1 MIGRRLAALS
11 ATLLLAMAAVPAGQ
25 AQGLPRAERGVTSQS
40 ELGTEKLPAG
50 FIKEFGTM
58 WTFEAAP
65 LDYWKTRY
73 GFTPSQQWLD
83 HVRLASI
90 RLPNCSS
97 SFVSSR
103 GLVMTNHH
111 CAREC
116 ISAVS
121 TPDSNFQALG
131 FVARTQ
137 AEERKCPGL
146 YVDQLQG
153 IEDVTR
159 QVQSAIT
166 SSTPGRQVAQRNSA
180 IDSLEKACETAP
192 DVQCQVITYYQGGAY
207 SLYRFKRFSD
217 LRLVMAP
224 EEAISFFGG
233 DPDNFTYPRYD
244 LDLSLMRV
252 YENGQPYQPKD
263 YLKWSREGA
272 KEGDPV
278 FVTGNP
284 GSTGRLLTVA
294 QMEYLRDVQYPAQ
307 LSSYDRN
314 LAVLEE
320 MSKQD
325 EETRRALENQIF
337 SLKNSKKAVT
347 GYLSGLQDS
356 AVMARKRSFERDF
369 RRRVAADPKLKA
381 RYGTSWDAI
390 ATAQR
395 QLGAIAKQQR
405 WYSFSGS
412 TLLNVAGGL
421 VRIPEQAK
429 LPDSLRLPQYRAG
442 GLDQIKASIAG
453 PVETEPE
460 AEKQMLQAWLTQAS
474 KDLPVNDP
482 FLTAFLDGRSP
493 EVAAE
498 AAVNGTKLADST
510 VRAQLLAGGS
520 AAVAS
525 SKDPL
530 IVLARRLNPVAMR
543 VQQRAARLNDVISA
557 NAEKVGR
564 AIYAAYGRSL
574 PPDATFSLRISD
586 GVVKSYPM
594 NGTIAPYRT
603 SFYGLYARSAEFDDK
618 PPFQLP
624 ERWKTHRTRLDLSQ
638 PLDFV
643 TTNDII
649 GGNSGSPVI
658 NQNAEVVGLIFDG
671 NIEQLPNRFLYT
683 DEVARAVA
691 VHSRGLT
698 EALRKVYEADRI
710 ADELEGAPAQ
720 ARRIPL
726 RGDSV
731 RMAPPPPPPPRR
743 DSTASGQGR

>member
-1 MIGRRLAALS
+1 MRGVRLCLIAALGLS
-11 ATLLLAMAAVPAGQ
+11 VASNRAT
-25 AQGLPRAERGVTSQS
+25 AQVTSPS
-40 ELGTEKLPAG
+40 EIGAEKLPAG

-58 WTFEAAP
+58 WTFEAPP
-65 LDYWKTRY
+65 LDYWKARY
-73 GFTPSQQWLD
+73 GFAPTKAWLD

-116 ISAVS
+116 ITAVS
-121 TPDSNFQALG
+121 TPDSNFQEIG
-131 FVARTQ
+131 FVAKTQ
-137 AEERKCPGL
+137 ADERKCPGL
-146 YVDQLQG
+146 FVDQLQS
-153 IEDVTR
+153 IDDVTDP
-159 QVQSAIT
+159 VQHAIT
-166 SSTPGRQVAQRNSA
+166 ATTPARQVAQRNVV
-180 IDSLEKACETAP
+180 IDSIEKGCETDAST
-192 DVQCQVITYYQGGAY
+192 QCQVITYYQGGTY

-252 YENGQPYQPKD
+252 YENDQPYQPKD

-272 KEGDPV
+272 KEGDVV

-307 LSSYDRN
+307 LAAYDRN
-314 LAVLEE
+314 LAVLRELAQ
-320 MSKQD
+320 KD
-325 EETRRALENQIF
+325 EATRRAVENDIF
-337 SLKNSKKAVT
+337 SLENSKKAVT

-356 AVMARKRSFERDF
+356 SLMAKKRAFERDF
-369 RRRVAADPKLKA
+369 RRRIAADPKLKA

-390 ATAQR
+390 ATSQK
-395 QLGAIAKQQR
+395 QLAGLAKQQR
-405 WYSFSGS
+405 WYSFGGS
-412 TLLNVAGGL
+412 PLLNVAGGL

-429 LPDSLRLPQYRAG
+429 LPDSLRLPQYRG
-442 GLDQIKASIAG
+442 QGLENIKNSIMGEVPTTPDQDR
-453 PVETEPE
+453 E
-460 AEKQMLQAWLTQAS
+460 MLQAWLTQAS
-474 KDLPVNDP
+474 KDLPLSDP
-482 FLTAFLDGRSP
+482 YLTAFLGGRSP

-498 AAVNGTKLADST
+498 VAVNGTKLADSAY
-510 VRAQLLAGGS
+510 RASLLQGGT

-530 IVLARRLNPVAMR
+530 IVLARKLNPIAMR
-543 VQQRAARLNDVISA
+543 VQQRAARLQDVASA

-564 AIYAAYGRSL
+564 AIFAAYGRSL

-586 GVVKSYPM
+586 GVAKSFPM
-594 NGTIAPYRT
+594 NGTIAPYKT
-603 SFYGLYARSAEFDDK
+603 SFYGLYGRSAEFDDK
-618 PPFQLP
+618 PPFKLP
-624 ERWKTHRTRLDLSQ
+624 ERWKTHRDRLDLST

-658 NQNAEVVGLIFDG
+658 NKNAEVVGLIFDG

-683 DEVARAVA
+683 DEVSRAVA
-691 VHSRGLT
+691 VHSRGIP

-710 ADELEGAPAQ
+710 ADELEGVQVSRVGARSDSLRAGPAPAK
-720 ARRIPL
+720 
-726 RGDSV
+726 DSV
-731 RMAPPPPPPPRR
+731 PVQRR
-743 DSTASGQGR
+743 

>member
-1 MIGRRLAALS
+1 MSRNRVFSLI
-11 ATLLLAMAAVPAGQ
+11 ATLSLSFLVPGAARSQ
-25 AQGLPRAERGVTSQS
+25 ETSQS

-50 FIKEFGTM
+50 FIEEFGTM
-58 WTFEAAP
+58 WTFEAPP
-65 LDYWKTRY
+65 LDYWKARY
-73 GFTPSQQWLD
+73 GFTPTQQWLD

-116 ISAVS
+116 ITAVS
-121 TPDSNFQALG
+121 TPDSNFQELG
-131 FVARTQ
+131 FVAKTQ
-137 AEERKCPGL
+137 ADERKCPGL

-153 IEDVTR
+153 IEDVTARIQKAITATTPAR
-159 QVQSAIT
+159 QVS
-166 SSTPGRQVAQRNSA
+166 QRNTA
-180 IDSLEKACETAP
+180 IDSVEKACKTGP

-252 YENGQPYQPKD
+252 YENNQPYQPKD

-284 GSTGRLLTVA
+284 GSTGRMLTVS
-294 QMEYLRDVQYPAQ
+294 QMEFLRDVQYPAQ

-337 SLKNSKKAVT
+337 SFQNSKKAVT

-356 AVMARKRSFERDF
+356 SVMAKKRAFERDF
-369 RRRVAADPKLKA
+369 RRRINADPKLKA
-381 RYGTSWDAI
+381 RYGGSWDAI
-390 ATAQR
+390 GNAVK
-395 QLGAIAKQQR
+395 QLAAIAKQQR
-405 WYSFSGS
+405 WYSFAGS
-412 TLLNVAGGL
+412 PLLNAAGGM

-442 GLDQIKASIAG
+442 GLDQIKSSITG
-453 PVETEPE
+453 PIETEPE

-498 AAVNGTKLADST
+498 AALNGTKLADST

-520 AAVAS
+520 AAIAA

-530 IVLARRLNPVAMR
+530 VVLARRLNPIAMR
-543 VQQRAARLNDVISA
+543 VQQRSARLSDIISA

-586 GVVKSYPM
+586 GTVKSYPM
-594 NGTIAPYRT
+594 NGTMAPYKT
-603 SFYGLYARSAEFDDK
+603 TFYGLYGRSAAFDGK

-624 ERWKTHRTRLDLSQ
+624 ERWKSHRDRLDLSQ

-683 DEVARAVA
+683 DESARAVA

-698 EALRKVYEADRI
+698 EALRKVYEVDRI
-710 ADELEGAPAQ
+710 ADELEGVQGQ

-731 RMAPPPPPPPRR
+731 RMAPRTR
-743 DSTASGQGR
+743 DSTAAGQGR

>member
-1 MIGRRLAALS
+1 MRVTRVRSLITTVALAFVALG
-11 ATLLLAMAAVPAGQ
+11 PAQ
-25 AQGLPRAERGVTSQS
+25 AQVASQG

-50 FIKEFGTM
+50 FIEEFGTM
-58 WTFEAAP
+58 WTFEAPP

-73 GFTPSQQWLD
+73 GFTPGQQWLD

-97 SFVSSR
+97 SFVSSQ

-121 TPDSNFQALG
+121 PPDSNFQVLG
-131 FVARTQ
+131 FVAKTQ
-137 AEERKCPGL
+137 ADERKCAGL

-153 IEDVTR
+153 IEDVTAKVQKVVTATTPAR
-159 QVQSAIT
+159 QVT
-166 SSTPGRQVAQRNSA
+166 QRNAA
-180 IDSLEKACETAP
+180 IDSLEKACETGP
-192 DVQCQVITYYQGGAY
+192 DLQCQVITYYQGGAY

-252 YENGQPYQPKD
+252 YENGRPYQPKD

-325 EETRRALENQIF
+325 EETRRGLENQIF

-347 GYLSGLQDS
+347 GYLAGLQDS
-356 AVMARKRSFERDF
+356 AVMAKKRAFERDF

-381 RYGTSWDAI
+381 RYGTSWNAI

-395 QLGAIAKQQR
+395 QLTGLAKQQR

-412 TLLNVAGGL
+412 PLLNVAGGL

-429 LPDSLRLPQYRAG
+429 LPDSLRLPQYRGG
-442 GLDQIKASIAG
+442 GLDLIKGSIAG
-453 PVETEPE
+453 PIETDAE
-460 AEKQMLQAWLTQAS
+460 ADKQMLQAWLTQAS

-498 AAVNGTKLADST
+498 AAVNGTRLADST

-520 AAVAS
+520 SAVAS
-525 SKDPL
+525 SRDPL
-530 IVLARRLNPVAMR
+530 IVLARKLNPIALR
-543 VQQRAARLNDVISA
+543 VQQRATRLSDVSSA

-624 ERWKTHRTRLDLSQ
+624 ERWKSHRNRLDLSQ

-671 NIEQLPNRFLYT
+671 NIEQLSNRFLYT
-683 DEVARAVA
+683 DETARAVA

-720 ARRIPL
+720 ARRIPV

-731 RMAPPPPPPPRR
+731 RMAPAPTK
-743 DSTASGQGR
+743 DSTAAPQGR

>member
-1 MIGRRLAALS
+1 M
-11 ATLLLAMAAVPAGQ
+11 
-25 AQGLPRAERGVTSQS
+25 RGVRLSTLIACLGLSLASTRATAQVTSPS
-40 ELGTEKLPAG
+40 ELGAEKLPAG

-65 LDYWKTRY
+65 LDYWKARY
-73 GFTPSQQWLD
+73 GFAPTKAWLD

-116 ISAVS
+116 ITAVS
-121 TPDSNFQALG
+121 TPDSNFQEIG
-131 FVARTQ
+131 FVAKTQ

-146 YVDQLQG
+146 FVDQLQS
-153 IEDVTR
+153 IDDVTD
-159 QVQSAIT
+159 QVQHAIT
-166 SSTPGRQVAQRNSA
+166 ATTSARQVAQRSA
-180 IDSLEKACETAP
+180 VIDSIEKGCET
-192 DVQCQVITYYQGGAY
+192 DSTTQCQVITYYQGGAY

-252 YENGQPYQPKD
+252 YENDQPYQPKD

-272 KEGDPV
+272 KEGDVV

-307 LSSYDRN
+307 LAAYDRN
-314 LAVLEE
+314 LAVLRELAQ
-320 MSKQD
+320 KD
-325 EETRRALENQIF
+325 EATRRAVENDIF
-337 SLKNSKKAVT
+337 SLENSKKAVT

-356 AVMARKRSFERDF
+356 SLMAKKRAFERDF
-369 RRRVAADPKLKA
+369 RRRIAADPTLKA

-390 ATAQR
+390 ATSQK
-395 QLGAIAKQQR
+395 QLAGLAKQQR
-405 WYSFSGS
+405 WYSFGGS
-412 TLLNVAGGL
+412 PLLNVAGGL

-429 LPDSLRLPQYRAG
+429 LPDSLRLPQYRG
-442 GLDQIKASIAG
+442 QGLENIKNSIMGEVPTTPDQDR
-453 PVETEPE
+453 E
-460 AEKQMLQAWLTQAS
+460 MLQASLTQAS
-474 KDLPVNDP
+474 KDLPLSDP
-482 FLTAFLDGRSP
+482 YLTAFLGGRSP

-498 AAVNGTKLADST
+498 VAVNGTKLADSAY
-510 VRAQLLAGGS
+510 RASLLQGGT

-530 IVLARRLNPVAMR
+530 IVLARKLNPIAMR
-543 VQQRAARLNDVISA
+543 VQQRAARLQDVASA

-564 AIYAAYGRSL
+564 AIFAAYGRSL

-586 GVVKSYPM
+586 GVAKSFPM
-594 NGTIAPYRT
+594 NGTIAPYKT
-603 SFYGLYARSAEFDDK
+603 SFYGLYGRSAEFDDK
-618 PPFQLP
+618 PPFKLP
-624 ERWKTHRTRLDLSQ
+624 ERWKTHRDRLDLST

-658 NQNAEVVGLIFDG
+658 NKNAEVVGLIFDG

-683 DEVARAVA
+683 DEVSRAVA
-691 VHSRGLT
+691 VHSRGIP

-710 ADELEGAPAQ
+710 ADELEGVQVSRVGARSDSLRAGPAPAK
-720 ARRIPL
+720 
-726 RGDSV
+726 DSV
-731 RMAPPPPPPPRR
+731 PVQRR
-743 DSTASGQGR
+743 

>member
-1 MIGRRLAALS
+1 MYRFSSRILTAIA
-11 ATLLLAMAAVPAGQ
+11 LLLAPPAV
-25 AQGLPRAERGVTSQS
+25 AQERGVTSPS
-40 ELGTEKLPAG
+40 EIETKLPPG
-50 FIKEFGTM
+50 FVKEFGTM
-58 WTFEAAP
+58 WTFEAPP
-65 LDYWKTRY
+65 LDYWKARY
-73 GFTPSQQWLD
+73 GFTPSKEWLD

-116 ISAVS
+116 ITAVS

-131 FVARTQ
+131 FVAKTQ
-137 AEERKCPGL
+137 ADERKCPGL
-146 YVDQLQG
+146 YVDQLQA
-153 IEDVTR
+153 IEDVTGKI
-159 QVQSAIT
+159 QSAVT
-166 SSTPGRQVAQRNSA
+166 AKSPATQVAQRNAA
-180 IDSLEKACETAP
+180 ISGIEKSCGEEFT
-192 DVQCQVITYYQGGAY
+192 CQVISYYQGGLY
-207 SLYRFKRFSD
+207 SLFKFKRFDD

-252 YENGQPYQPKD
+252 YENNKPYEPKD
-263 YLKWSREGA
+263 FLKWSKSGA
-272 KEGDPV
+272 KEGDLV
-278 FVTGNP
+278 LVTGNP

-294 QMEYLRDVQYPAQ
+294 QMEFLRDVQYPAQ
-307 LSSYDRN
+307 LSSYERN
-314 LAVLEE
+314 LAVLRELAQ
-320 MSKQD
+320 QD
-325 EETRRALENQIF
+325 EATRRAVENDIF
-337 SLKNSKKAVT
+337 SLENSKKAVT

-356 AVMARKRSFERDF
+356 TIMAKKRAFERDF
-369 RRRVAADPKLKA
+369 RRRIAADPKLKV

-390 ATAQR
+390 ATSQT
-395 QLGAIAKQQR
+395 QLAALAKQQR
-405 WYSFSGS
+405 WYSFGGS
-412 TLLNVAGGL
+412 PLLNAAGGI
-421 VRIPEQAK
+421 VRIPEQEK
-429 LPDSLRLPQYRAG
+429 LPDSLRLPQYRG
-442 GLDQIKASIAG
+442 QGIENIKNSILG
-453 PVETEPE
+453 DVSSQPE
-460 AEKQMLQAWLTQAS
+460 QDKQMIQAWLTQAS
-474 KDLPVNDP
+474 KDLPKNDP
-482 FLTAFLDGRSP
+482 YLSAFLGGRSP

-498 AAVNGTKLADST
+498 AAVNGTQLADSSA
-510 VRAQLLAGGS
+510 RAALLSGGS
-520 AAVAS
+520 AAVAA

-530 IVLARRLNPVAMR
+530 VVLARRLNPIAMR

-557 NAEKVGR
+557 NAEKVGQ
-564 AIYAAYGRSL
+564 AIFSAYGRTL

-594 NGTIAPYRT
+594 NGTLAPYKT

-624 ERWKTHRTRLDLSQ
+624 ERWKRQRSRLDLSQ

-658 NQNAEVVGLIFDG
+658 NKNAEVVGLIFDG

-683 DEVARAVA
+683 DEVSRAVA

-710 ADELEGAPAQ
+710 ADELEGVTTARATAPAPAPVP
-720 ARRIPL
+720 ARK
-726 RGDSV
+726 DS
-731 RMAPPPPPPPRR
+731 A
-743 DSTASGQGR
+743 TAGR